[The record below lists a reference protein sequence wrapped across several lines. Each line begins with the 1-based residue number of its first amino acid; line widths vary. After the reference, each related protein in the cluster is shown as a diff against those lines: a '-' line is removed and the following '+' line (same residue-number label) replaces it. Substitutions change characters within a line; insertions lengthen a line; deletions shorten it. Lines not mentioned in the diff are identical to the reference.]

1 MVMNTMIRG
10 DNSFLNS
17 ITIII
22 KIISTYTFIVKKEK
36 KSLPKLVSIIK

>member
-1 MVMNTMIRG
+1 MLTNTMIRG

-17 ITIII
+17 ITTII